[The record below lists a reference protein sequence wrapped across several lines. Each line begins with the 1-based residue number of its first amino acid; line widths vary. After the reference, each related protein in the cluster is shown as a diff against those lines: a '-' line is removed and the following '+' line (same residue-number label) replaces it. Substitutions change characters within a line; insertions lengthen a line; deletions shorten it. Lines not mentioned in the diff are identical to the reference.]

1 MADLK
6 QIIASLIGDNKNVY
20 SNTLVPA
27 NHLSQMKLFGIR
39 QGIEPIASQD
49 DGYGSRQKFLA
60 NIWKQNK
67 LDLFQ
72 DKIWDYTLCLGQ
84 CLLYLRPTKEGNYRI
99 DFYKNTQFRTYENKL
114 GDLTEVVIIYSYKVR
129 NQLSGTEGN
138 QRWVKL
144 VIKADT
150 IRVSE
155 SETKYSFDYN
165 EFETTGK
172 TYKNTLG
179 FIPCVVIRNKPTGPG
194 GDGEGE
200 FDWLQSQIEE
210 HDRMMASMNSNLLF
224 FGSPSLVST
233 RSPQEIMETIETES
247 SALTQNRVLSSAAG
261 WYGSTTPSSYKQD
274 PFVYRNN
281 GGVRVKRVVGNVQPD
296 ERFGYI
302 SPDPIT
308 PDHAQHV
315 REMREALHFALGG
328 IDERGMNLNAT
339 AYEMK
344 SIYGRVSAT
353 AMKKCRA
360 IYDHGFCKLLEMA
373 IAAEEDLFRQSL
385 AFALKKD
392 ISEISDGLINELGQ
406 AGKLPPN
413 LFGLPPM
420 GSREI
425 NWRWRGPVFERSPK
439 DLQMVSIVAR
449 NMQELGVRSLE
460 ALKLVFEDKTD
471 KELEG
476 MLEGGYPFRYMSSV
490 ASTTQQM
497 IGLYQQ
503 MLGVPSQDDPNIPMG
518 ALIPIQPLVNRSI
531 QTLYKE
537 LNYEPD
543 NEPVRPGDPPTYNT
557 GQSDFDAYTA
567 SIQSANVPGQLGN
580 TTSTPAFG
588 TAQSPNGAVP
598 ATSAGGAVSPTDNS
612 GFPSPLS
619 ATGIKPFPVTGEGQ
633 PMGNSVQQGS
643 LPPEFA
649 AAIPTAGTTATLPT
663 TSPVQSEQSVLGSSV
678 SAGSPIPP
686 DLAVGAGQPGSIWQ
700 QLFPNFTAA
709 VKPINAERSRGK
721 RSRKK

>member
-6 QIIASLIGDNKNVY
+6 QMVDALVGGNKNVF

-39 QGIEPIASQD
+39 QGIELIVSQD
-49 DGYGSRQKFLA
+49 DDFGSRQKFVT

-67 LDLFQ
+67 LDLYQ

-99 DFYKNTQFRTYENKL
+99 DFYKNDQFKTYENKL
-114 GDLTEVVIIYSYKVR
+114 GDLTEVVIVYSYKIR
-129 NQLSGTEGN
+129 NQLAGNGGN

-144 VIKADT
+144 IIKSDT
-150 IRVSE
+150 IEVSE
-155 SETKYSFDYN
+155 SETKFSFDY
-165 EFETTGK
+165 EQFSTKGK
-172 TYKNTLG
+172 VYKNTLG
-179 FIPCVVIRNKPTGPG
+179 FIPCVVIRNKPVGPG
-194 GDGEGE
+194 GEGEGE
-200 FDWLQSQIEE
+200 FDSLQSQIEE
-210 HDRMMASMNSNLLF
+210 HDRMMAAINSNLLF

-233 RSPQEIMETIETES
+233 RSPQEIMEAVEADS
-247 SALTQNRVLSSAAG
+247 QNLTNKRVLSSAAG
-261 WYGSTTPSSYKQD
+261 WYGSTTPSNYKQD
-274 PFVYRNN
+274 PFIYRNG

-302 SPDPIT
+302 SPDPIS

-315 REMREALHFALGG
+315 REQREALHFALGG

-360 IYDHGFCKLLEMA
+360 IYDHGFCKLFEMA

-385 AFALKKD
+385 AYALKKD
-392 ISEISDGLINELGQ
+392 ISEMSDELIGQ
-406 AGKLPPN
+406 MMADGKMPGN
-413 LFGLPPM
+413 IFGLPPL
-420 GSREI
+420 GSRELT
-425 NWRWRGPVFERSPK
+425 WRWRGPVFERSPR

-460 ALKLVFEDKTD
+460 ALKVVFEDKTD

-543 NEPVRPGDPPTYNT
+543 NEPVRPGDPPKYNT

-567 SIQSANVPGQLGN
+567 SIAPSAVPGQPSDA
-580 TTSTPAFG
+580 TT
-588 TAQSPNGAVP
+588 NGAVP
-598 ATSAGGAVSPTDNS
+598 ATVSGGTVSPADAT
-612 GFPSPLS
+612 GFPSPL
-619 ATGIKPFPVTGEGQ
+619 AAAGIKPYPVTGEGQ
-633 PMGNSVQQGS
+633 SMGNSVQQSS
-643 LPPEFA
+643 LAPEFSA
-649 AAIPTAGTTATLPT
+649 IIPTAGSTAVT

-678 SAGSPIPP
+678 PAGSPIPP
-686 DLAVGAGQPGSIWQ
+686 DLAVGAGQPGSVWQ

-709 VKPINAERSRGK
+709 IKPK